1 MVNITG
7 YLQLSNLDK
16 TYGLETASQAQSKSK
31 VSLNLT
37 NNAKTHLGV
46 ICVIAMRYKK
56 NNLGPEQQKYVCY
69 TEMRNNFFNMLK
81 VCWFVE
87 PSKPFEANFQWLC

>member
-56 NNLGPEQQKYVCY
+56 KQSRARTTKICLLHRDEKQ
-69 TEMRNNFFNMLK
+69 FF
-81 VCWFVE
+81 
-87 PSKPFEANFQWLC
+87 